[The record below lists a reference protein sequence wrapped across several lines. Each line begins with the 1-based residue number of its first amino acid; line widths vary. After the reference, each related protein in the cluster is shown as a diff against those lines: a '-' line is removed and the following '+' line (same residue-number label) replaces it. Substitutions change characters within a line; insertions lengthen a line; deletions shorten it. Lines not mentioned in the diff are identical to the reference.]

1 MTRVLSTLL
10 SHYRRHPGQLIMLL
24 LGLWV
29 ASALWSGIQAINA
42 TARDSYARADALF
55 DTQLDQLERRDGMP
69 FSRAEYH
76 ALHQAGLP
84 VSPMLEGE
92 VVTQDGTR
100 LTLIGIDPLT
110 LSNDNALAQANTS
123 ASLSD
128 FLTPPWQT
136 RVAPDALEAL
146 GITRENASA
155 ATPTLADGKT
165 LPPLVL
171 APALPPDTLI
181 MDIAAAA
188 RLLESGDQLTRI
200 VAAPGALT
208 EAPPGLTLTR
218 ATTLASPGQ
227 LTESFHLNLTALGLL
242 AWVVGLFI
250 VQAALGLA
258 LEQRLGMLRT
268 LRVLGVSGRSL
279 VLALSLELLL
289 LGLIGALAGIASG
302 VWLAR
307 LLLPDV
313 AATLGSLYGAGIGQE
328 LNLPWHYW
336 VGGLAVS
343 LGGLLLA
350 GSGVLWRAARL
361 NMLELGQMQAWR
373 SGYRR
378 QLSLMSIGGTFA
390 MGVALA
396 LYVWLRFQPPGDG
409 LVTGFT
415 LVAALLLASAL
426 WLPPCLAL
434 LLKAL
439 TYLARR
445 LPLIHWAL
453 ADMQLQL
460 PRLSLAMMAL
470 LIALATNLGVGSM
483 VGGFRLTFLDWLDQ
497 RLVAPLYLNAPAE
510 QYADIDAWL
519 ADRPEVF
526 ERLLT
531 RRSDATLQAATTP
544 EGSRSLGT
552 PIELYGITPGES
564 LTPHWPLLATQQDR
578 SSAWAAFSDGAIF
591 INEQLATAE
600 NLSPGDRLTL
610 NAPGAN
616 ETLTISAIYPD
627 YGNPSGQVL
636 MASPQLAARF
646 DAPPSSMGLVL
657 SDEADI
663 DSLRAALLERFDLG
677 SDALSDQRE
686 IKRIATEIF
695 ERTFTI
701 TRALNVLT
709 LAVAALALLAS
720 LLTQARSRRQQL
732 APLWA
737 LGVPRTQLAQLN
749 LAQLSGAALATGLLA
764 IPLGIAI
771 TWGLVAIINVAAFGW
786 RLPLYLFP
794 GQMAVTLATA
804 VGVALLAAAL
814 PTLRFWRA
822 SPRALLAEEA
832 NQ

>member
-10 SHYRRHPGQLIMLL
+10 SHYRRHPGQLVMLL

-55 DTQLDQLERRDGMP
+55 DTQLDQLERRDGAP
-69 FSRAEYH
+69 LTRGEYY
-76 ALHQAGLP
+76 ALRQAGLP

-92 VVTQDGTR
+92 VVTQAGTR

-110 LSNDNALAQANTS
+110 LSSDNAMAQANTS

-136 RVAPDALEAL
+136 RAAPDALAAL
-146 GITRENASA
+146 GVARENASG
-155 ATPTLADGKT
+155 ATPTLADGNT

-181 MDIAAAA
+181 MDISAAA
-188 RLLESGDQLTRI
+188 RLLESGDEITRI
-200 VAAPGALT
+200 VAAPWALA
-208 EAPPGLTLTR
+208 EAPSGFILTR

-279 VLALSLELLL
+279 VVALCLELIL

-307 LLLPDV
+307 VLLPDV
-313 AATLGSLYGAGIGQE
+313 AATLGSLYGAGVGQE

-373 SGYRR
+373 GGYRR
-378 QLSLMSIGGTFA
+378 QLTLMSISGA
-390 MGVALA
+390 LALSVALA
-396 LYVWLRFQPPGDG
+396 LYGWLRFQPPGDG
-409 LVTGFT
+409 LVAGFG
-415 LVAALLLASAL
+415 LIAALLLASAL
-426 WLPPCLAL
+426 WLPPFLAL
-434 LLKAL
+434 VLKVL
-439 TYLARR
+439 THLAQRR
-445 LPLIHWAL
+445 PLIHWAM

-497 RLVAPLYLNAPAE
+497 RLVAPLYLNAPSE
-510 QYADIDAWL
+510 QYADIDVWL

-531 RRSDATLQAATTP
+531 RRSDATLQATITP
-544 EGSRSLGT
+544 DGSRALGT

-564 LTPHWPLLATQQDR
+564 LTPHWPLLAIQQDR

-591 INEQLATAE
+591 VNEQLATAE
-600 NLSPGDRLTL
+600 NLAPGDRLTL
-610 NAPGAN
+610 SAPGAN
-616 ETLTISAIYPD
+616 ETLTIAAIYPD
-627 YGNPSGQVL
+627 YGNPRGQVL

-646 DAPPSSMGLVL
+646 NAPPSSMGLVL
-657 SDEADI
+657 NDNANVDAM
-663 DSLRAALLERFDLG
+663 RAALRERFDLG
-677 SDALSDQRE
+677 SDALSDQAE

-709 LAVAALALLAS
+709 LAVAALALFAS
-720 LLTQARSRRQQL
+720 LLAQARNRRQQL

-737 LGVPRTQLAQLN
+737 LGVPRAQLAQLN
-749 LAQLSGAALATGLLA
+749 LAQLGGAALVTGLLA
-764 IPLGIAI
+764 VPLGIAI

-794 GQMAVTLATA
+794 WEMAITLATA

>member
-1 MTRVLSTLL
+1 
-10 SHYRRHPGQLIMLL
+10 
-24 LGLWV
+24 
-29 ASALWSGIQAINA
+29 
-42 TARDSYARADALF
+42 
-55 DTQLDQLERRDGMP
+55 
-69 FSRAEYH
+69 
-76 ALHQAGLP
+76 
-84 VSPMLEGE
+84 
-92 VVTQDGTR
+92 
-100 LTLIGIDPLT
+100 
-110 LSNDNALAQANTS
+110 
-123 ASLSD
+123 
-128 FLTPPWQT
+128 
-136 RVAPDALEAL
+136 
-146 GITRENASA
+146 
-155 ATPTLADGKT
+155 
-165 LPPLVL
+165 
-171 APALPPDTLI
+171 
-181 MDIAAAA
+181 
-188 RLLESGDQLTRI
+188 
-200 VAAPGALT
+200 
-208 EAPPGLTLTR
+208 
-218 ATTLASPGQ
+218 
-227 LTESFHLNLTALGLL
+227 
-242 AWVVGLFI
+242 
-250 VQAALGLA
+250 
-258 LEQRLGMLRT
+258 
-268 LRVLGVSGRSL
+268 
-279 VLALSLELLL
+279 
-289 LGLIGALAGIASG
+289 
-302 VWLAR
+302 
-307 LLLPDV
+307 
-313 AATLGSLYGAGIGQE
+313 
-328 LNLPWHYW
+328 
-336 VGGLAVS
+336 
-343 LGGLLLA
+343 
-350 GSGVLWRAARL
+350 
-361 NMLELGQMQAWR
+361 
-373 SGYRR
+373 
-378 QLSLMSIGGTFA
+378 
-390 MGVALA
+390 
-396 LYVWLRFQPPGDG
+396 
-409 LVTGFT
+409 
-415 LVAALLLASAL
+415 
-426 WLPPCLAL
+426 
-434 LLKAL
+434 
-439 TYLARR
+439 
-445 LPLIHWAL
+445 
-453 ADMQLQL
+453 
-460 PRLSLAMMAL
+460 MMAL

-544 EGSRSLGT
+544 EGSRSIGT

-616 ETLTISAIYPD
+616 ETLTIAAIYPD

-657 SDEADI
+657 SDEADV
-663 DSLRAALLERFDLG
+663 DTLRATLLERFDLG

-701 TRALNVLT
+701 TRALNALT

-737 LGVPRTQLAQLN
+737 LGVPRAQLAQLN

-794 GQMAVTLATA
+794 GEMAVTLATA